1 MSFIYVAYIAN
12 MKRGTQWKV
21 YSFGQDIK
29 DENFQFVRF
38 TKIITYSSA
47 LYFTLFIF
55 FTKKKKKKKK
65 KMSKTSLRGDRT
77 NVVTYRPLK
86 FDTLQEQN
94 G

>member
-1 MSFIYVAYIAN
+1 

-38 TKIITYSSA
+38 TKIITYSST

-55 FTKKKKKKKK
+55 FTKKKEKIKNNN
-65 KMSKTSLRGDRT
+65 KTSLRGDRT

>member
-1 MSFIYVAYIAN
+1 
-12 MKRGTQWKV
+12 MKRGAQWKV

-29 DENFQFVRF
+29 DENFQFFRF
-38 TKIITYSSA
+38 TKIITYSST

-55 FTKKKKKKKK
+55 FTKKKEKIKNNN
-65 KMSKTSLRGDRT
+65 KTSLRGDRT

>member
-1 MSFIYVAYIAN
+1 

-38 TKIITYSSA
+38 TKIITYSST

-55 FTKKKKKKKK
+55 FTKKGEKK
-65 KMSKTSLRGDRT
+65 
-77 NVVTYRPLK
+77 
-86 FDTLQEQN
+86 
-94 G
+94 